1 MKVELHHMKIKE
13 HQHVKST
20 NVEFRSE
27 DPRSLPYEDRLVDYR
42 CRLVRSPLTS

>member
-13 HQHVKST
+13 HEHVKST
-20 NVEFRSE
+20 NVEFRSD
-27 DPRSLPYEDRLVDYR
+27 DPPLPYEDRLVDYR